1 MPFPKFAALVT
12 GLTLCG
18 ASLFGQTYNQKLL
31 AQLDTIL
38 KDDQQYRQIKNAT
51 PEVDQENMRKQGL
64 LDAANLI
71 KAEKIIAR
79 YGYPGKTMVGPN
91 HQSTLFLV
99 IQHNETDV
107 QEKYLPLLTQA
118 ADKGELRPGSL
129 AIMVDRIKTGHD
141 EPQIYGSQTHETPD
155 GVKVYPIIDEANVNK
170 RRAKVGL
177 GPLQEYLKKWK
188 INYKLPIAGKPNPNP
203 AILYYV
209 RPQHTEAATI
219 EAIGGDQAILS
230 KLKYPEKARA
240 AGITGFV
247 TVELTI
253 DTNGRT
259 KNLSVVKPLGYDCD
273 EEALRVMTE
282 ARYTN
287 PTGHESD
294 IRMRLPFPVKQ

>member
-1 MPFPKFAALVT
+1 MPFPKFAIAIT

-18 ASLFGQTYNQKLL
+18 ASLFGQTYNQKLV

-38 KDDQQYRQIKNAT
+38 KDDQKYRQIKNAT

-99 IQHNETDV
+99 IQHNDTEAQD
-107 QEKYLPLLTQA
+107 KYLPLLTQA
-118 ADKGELRPGSL
+118 AEKGELRASSL
-129 AIMVDRIKTGHD
+129 AILIDRVKMGHG

-155 GVKVYPIIDEANVNK
+155 GVKLYPIIDEANVNQ

-177 GPLQEYLKKWK
+177 GPLQPYLKHWN
-188 INYKLPIAGKPNPNP
+188 INYKLPVAGKPNPNP
-203 AILYYV
+203 ASLYYV

-219 EAIGGDQAILS
+219 EAIGGDKAILA

-253 DTNGRT
+253 DTNGHT

-273 EEALRVMTE
+273 EEALRVMKE